1 METHYSIS
9 IIISIMPLPKLFLK
23 PQLIIKLLSPLRI
36 LFGPFF
42 HHRRKRRSSLELEAT
57 GIGPAQRT
65 LSTSSLEVTSIK
77 IIIYFFTVS
86 ALYYL
91 LFTVLFHVIY
101 FLLFQLQE
109 RIQIGFCFSLSLFN
123 SYIIELL
130 LRNPYSLVGAHSHKL
145 G

>member
-9 IIISIMPLPKLFLK
+9 IIISILPLPKLFLK
-23 PQLIIKLLSPLRI
+23 PQLTIKLFSPLRT
-36 LFGPFF
+36 LFGPFPPPEK
-42 HHRRKRRSSLELEAT
+42 RKRQLGARSHRHRTSAT
-57 GIGPAQRT
+57 D
-65 LSTSSLEVTSIK
+65 
-77 IIIYFFTVS
+77 FTN
-86 ALYYL
+86 LHTGGNINTNHYL
-91 LFTVLFHVIY
+91 LFTIFASCYSLFTVLFHVIC

-109 RIQIGFCFSLSLFN
+109 RIQISFRFSLSLFN

>member
-9 IIISIMPLPKLFLK
+9 IIISILALPKLFLK
-23 PQLIIKLLSPLRI
+23 PQLIIKLFSPLRTF
-36 LFGPFF
+36 LAHF
-42 HHRRKRRSSLELEAT
+42 HHRRKGRGNLELEAT
-57 GIGPAQRT
+57 DIGPAQRT
-65 LSTSSLEVTSIK
+65 SPTSTPEVTSIK
-77 IIIYFFTVS
+77 IIIYYLLFFAS
-86 ALYYL
+86 CYS
-91 LFTVLFHVIY
+91 LFTVLFHVIC

-109 RIQIGFCFSLSLFN
+109 RIQISFRYSLSLFN